1 MATTIGEAV
10 SADSEA
16 ARRLGSLT
24 TRFNAPRVGQLAG
37 HCAVLV
43 ATGYLV
49 TVSIGSY
56 WLVLALLAHG
66 FVLVFLFAP

>member
-24 TRFNAPRVGQLAG
+24 TRFDAPGIGQLAG